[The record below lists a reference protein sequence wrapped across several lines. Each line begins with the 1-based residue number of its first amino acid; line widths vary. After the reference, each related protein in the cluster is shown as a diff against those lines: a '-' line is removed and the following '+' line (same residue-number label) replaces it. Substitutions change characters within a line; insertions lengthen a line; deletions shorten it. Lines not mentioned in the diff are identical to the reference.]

1 MEAPAAPLPLSETP
15 ARDRRGA
22 WQEMAQTLAGC
33 ALIMIAVLG
42 ADLAGNV
49 YWRYNVQILGV
60 FLIVSFCQ
68 NFLLVDAGQKSFGQG
83 AIFGAAAYAVA
94 ILQGMHGV
102 SYPLAAA
109 AGVATAL
116 VFGLAF
122 ALPALRV
129 QGYYLGFATFG
140 AAIIFPQWI
149 MAFNGWTNGVN
160 GISMSYPSLNAPTA
174 LLVSPVSLAVALLA
188 CGSLLFHVLIRRTPF
203 GRALRVSAA
212 SAEAAQSLGISPG
225 RMRSAAFL
233 IAAAGTGLAGILYPP
248 VVGFVGPSAFS
259 VDLSVLFF
267 FAVIVGGRGQTLGPI
282 VGMIVIYLLPNM
294 LLAQVVNYRL
304 LIYGAIAL
312 FAMLAM
318 PDGLVGTVA
327 RWLVRRR
334 RTSLAGLDLNVDRV
348 IGPALAS
355 AHRRETDGRP
365 VIVVEGGR
373 KVFGKV
379 VALDGVDIAIGG
391 GEIHGIIG
399 ANGSG
404 KTSLLNVLSGLS
416 RLDAGR
422 LALRGRDIGRLASHQ
437 VGRLGIGRTFQT
449 PRIFEEMT
457 VFENIAIG
465 IDARDLAAPAV
476 PEAFLAELRSRFGDM
491 AVELVSH
498 GQRRLLEVL
507 RVVLT
512 GSDILLLDEPAAGLS
527 ERERDEFSTLLRR
540 LRDDAGRTVILVEH
554 DLDLVLDIADRITV
568 LDAGR
573 VIASGTPQAILADPA
588 VKPLFMRTNDA

>member
-1 MEAPAAPLPLSETP
+1 MSEGVETLPQAA
-15 ARDRRGA
+15 AGGRRA
-22 WQEMAQTLAGC
+22 LWREMPQTLAGC
-33 ALIMIAVLG
+33 ALIVAALVG

-60 FLIVSFCQ
+60 FLVVSFFQ

-83 AIFGAAAYAVA
+83 AIFGAAAYATA
-94 ILQGMHGV
+94 ILGGLHGV

-109 AGVATAL
+109 AGVVTAL
-116 VFGLAF
+116 VFGVAF

-160 GISMSYPSLNAPTA
+160 GISLAFPALNQPTA
-174 LLVSPVSLAVALLA
+174 LGVSPVTLAVALLA
-188 CGSLLFHVLIRRTPF
+188 CASLLFHVVVRRTAF

-233 IAAAGTGLAGILYPP
+233 LAAAGTGLAGILYPP

-282 VGMIVIYLLPNM
+282 VGLVLIYLLPNM
-294 LLAQVVNYRL
+294 LLAQAVNYRL
-304 LIYGAIAL
+304 LIYGLIAL
-312 FAMLAM
+312 LTMLAF
-318 PDGLVGTVA
+318 PEGLVGTVA
-327 RWLVRRR
+327 HWLERRR
-334 RTSLAGLDLNVDRV
+334 RGPAGGLDLNVDR
-348 IGPALAS
+348 ILGPALAS
-355 AHRRETDGRP
+355 AHPRHTEGP
-365 VIVVEGGR
+365 VIRVEGGR
-373 KVFGKV
+373 KAFGKV

-422 LALRGRDIGRLASHQ
+422 LSLRGRDIGRLAPHR

-449 PRIFEEMT
+449 PRIFEDMT
-457 VFENIAIG
+457 VVENIAIG
-465 IDARDLAAPAV
+465 IDARDRAAPPV
-476 PEAFLAELRSRFGDM
+476 PEAFIADLKARFGDM

-573 VIASGTPQAILADPA
+573 VIASGTPQAILVDPA
-588 VKPLFMRTNDA
+588 VKPLFMRTSDA